1 MPKIIALDQQYIAPT
16 YARFG
21 VVFTYG
27 KGSTLYDE
35 NGKKYIDMGSGIAVN
50 TLGYGNKAWLKA
62 VRKQAEKFAHVSNL
76 YYTQPQAA
84 LAKQL
89 CARSGMAKVF
99 FGNSGAEANE
109 CAIKVARKYA
119 ADKHGENVKPVIV
132 SLAGSFHGR
141 TLATL
146 AATGQDVFH
155 HDFGPFPEGF
165 RHVPP
170 NDIPALE
177 AALHAN
183 DVCALLLET
192 VQGEG
197 GVLPLAV
204 DYLKAARSL
213 TCKRDILLL
222 IDEVQTGNGRTG
234 KLFSFQH
241 FGISPDVVTTA
252 KGLAG
257 GLPIGVCLLGEKVED
272 VLGQGSHGS
281 TFGGNPL
288 CAAAAL
294 AVQKQL
300 TDELLEE
307 VTQKGEYLRQELE
320 VMPGVKSVTGMGLM
334 LGIETDKDA
343 KALVNALLARGVV
356 TLIAKNK
363 LRLLPPLT
371 ISWKNLKE
379 AVDIMKEELET

>member
-1 MPKIIALDQQYIAPT
+1 MPKTIALHQKYIAPT

-21 VVFTYG
+21 VVFTHG
-27 KGSTLYDE
+27 KGSKLYDE
-35 NGKKYIDMGSGIAVN
+35 TGKKYIDMGSGIAVN
-50 TLGYGNKAWLKA
+50 TLGYSNKAWLKA
-62 VRKQAEKFAHVSNL
+62 VRKQAEKLAHGSNL

-84 LAKQL
+84 LAKRL
-89 CARSGMAKVF
+89 CVRSGMAKVF

-119 ADKHGENVKPVIV
+119 ADKHGENTKPVVV
-132 SLAGSFHGR
+132 SLTGSFHGR

-177 AALHAN
+177 AALDAN

-197 GVLPLAV
+197 GVLPLTAE
-204 DYLKAARSL
+204 YLKAARSL
-213 TCKRDILLL
+213 TRKRDILLL

-241 FGISPDVVTTA
+241 FGISPDMVTTA

-257 GLPIGVCLLGEKVED
+257 GLPMGACLLGEKAED

-294 AVQKQL
+294 AVQNQL

-307 VTQKGEYLRQELE
+307 VAQKGEYLRRELE

-334 LGIETDKDA
+334 LGVETNKDA

-356 TLIAKNK
+356 TLTAKNK

-371 ISWKNLKE
+371 ISWKDLE
-379 AVDIMKEELET
+379 RAVTIMKEELEA

>member
-1 MPKIIALDQQYIAPT
+1 MPKTIALDQQYIAPT

-21 VVFTYG
+21 VAFTHG
-27 KGSTLYDE
+27 KGSKLYDE

-62 VRKQAEKFAHVSNL
+62 VREQAEKLAHVSNL
-76 YYTQPQAA
+76 YYTQPQAE
-84 LAKQL
+84 LAKWL
-89 CARSGMAKVF
+89 CVRSGMAKVF

-119 ADKHGENVKPVIV
+119 ADKHGENTKPVIV
-132 SLAGSFHGR
+132 SLTGSFHGR

-165 RHVPP
+165 RHVRP

-177 AALHAN
+177 AALDMG

-197 GVLPLAV
+197 GILPLTAE
-204 DYLKAARSL
+204 YLKAARSL
-213 TCKRDILLL
+213 TRKRDILLL

-241 FGISPDVVTTA
+241 FGISPDVVTIA

-257 GLPIGVCLLGEKVED
+257 GLPMGACLLGEKAED

-288 CAAAAL
+288 CASAAL

-307 VTQKGEYLRQELE
+307 VGQKGEYLRRELE

-343 KALVNALLARGVV
+343 KALVNTLLARGVV
-356 TLIAKNK
+356 TLTAKNK

-371 ISWKNLKE
+371 ISWKSLEK
-379 AVDIMKEELET
+379 AVAIMKEEIEA